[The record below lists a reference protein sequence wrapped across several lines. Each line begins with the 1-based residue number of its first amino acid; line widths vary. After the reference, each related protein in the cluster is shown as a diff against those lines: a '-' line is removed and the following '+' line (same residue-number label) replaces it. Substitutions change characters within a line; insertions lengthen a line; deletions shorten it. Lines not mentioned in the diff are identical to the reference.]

1 MQRIQN
7 LLTIYLPC
15 LILSLTLMTTPR
27 KKKTA
32 PKAKKAFTTIDL
44 PIYGGW
50 VMVSINQTDTEF
62 VRSYMK
68 ERGITDKTAA
78 EIACSY
84 VTQEVEQELGKTA
97 HMSGNV
103 MVRVFNDLKTARD
116 YNTLVH
122 ELLHATDFILDYRGL
137 KLVDGSD
144 EAYTYLIGYLM
155 EKTMEAY
162 L

>member
-1 MQRIQN
+1 
-7 LLTIYLPC
+7 
-15 LILSLTLMTTPR
+15 MTVL
-27 KKKTA
+27 KKKKKA
-32 PKAKKAFTTIDL
+32 PRAKKMFTTIDL

-50 VMVSINQTDTEF
+50 VMVSINQTDAEF
-62 VRSYMK
+62 LRSYMK
-68 ERGITDKTAA
+68 DRGITDKTAA

-84 VTQEVEQELGKTA
+84 VSRDVEQELGKTA
-97 HMSGNV
+97 HVGGNAI
-103 MVRVFNDLKTARD
+103 VRVYSEIKYPRD

-144 EAYTYLIGYLM
+144 EAYTYLIGYMM
-155 EKTMEAY
+155 EKTMDAY